1 MATLLYEIGT
11 EEMPAQYMPGI
22 LKNYK
27 ELAETKLKEARIPFE
42 KVSVYGTPRRM
53 AFVAEG
59 IADRQEDMTAESK
72 GPSLKIAFDADG
84 NPTKAV
90 QGFARGQGVEVSAL
104 EKRDGYVYAI
114 KHTKGGE
121 TKVLLPALL
130 DDILHS
136 LSFPKT
142 MRWADYDFGFVRP
155 FHWMVA
161 LLDSEVIPVEANDVK
176 SGNVTRG
183 HRFLGSQTITI
194 PSAEAYVKTLEEN
207 FIIVDVENAV
217 PSSGNR
223 LKRWAKK
230 PAAIRPFLKTCS
242 MKSLILSNIRRPFA
256 VPLMIST

>member
-130 DDILHS
+130 DDIS
-136 LSFPKT
+136 TACPSQRPCAGPTMTSGLSVLST
-142 MRWADYDFGFVRP
+142 GWWP
-155 FHWMVA
+155 F
-161 LLDSEVIPVEANDVK
+161 LTVK
-176 SGNVTRG
+176 S
-183 HRFLGSQTITI
+183 FLLKQTM
-194 PSAEAYVKTLEEN
+194 SK
-207 FIIVDVENAV
+207 
-217 PSSGNR
+217 
-223 LKRWAKK
+223 
-230 PAAIRPFLKTCS
+230 AA
-242 MKSLILSNIRRPFA
+242 M
-256 VPLMIST
+256 

>member
-161 LLDSEVIPVEANDVK
+161 CLLYTSD
-176 SGNVTRG
+176 
-183 HRFLGSQTITI
+183 
-194 PSAEAYVKTLEEN
+194 
-207 FIIVDVENAV
+207 
-217 PSSGNR
+217 
-223 LKRWAKK
+223 
-230 PAAIRPFLKTCS
+230 AADE
-242 MKSLILSNIRRPFA
+242 
-256 VPLMIST
+256 

>member
-104 EKRDGYVYAI
+104 EKRDGYV
-114 KHTKGGE
+114 
-121 TKVLLPALL
+121 
-130 DDILHS
+130 
-136 LSFPKT
+136 
-142 MRWADYDFGFVRP
+142 
-155 FHWMVA
+155 
-161 LLDSEVIPVEANDVK
+161 
-176 SGNVTRG
+176 
-183 HRFLGSQTITI
+183 
-194 PSAEAYVKTLEEN
+194 
-207 FIIVDVENAV
+207 
-217 PSSGNR
+217 
-223 LKRWAKK
+223 
-230 PAAIRPFLKTCS
+230 
-242 MKSLILSNIRRPFA
+242 
-256 VPLMIST
+256 

>member
-72 GPSLKIAFDADG
+72 GPSSRLPLTQTATRRK
-84 NPTKAV
+84 PS
-90 QGFARGQGVEVSAL
+90 RLCPRQGVEVSAL

-183 HRFLGSQTITI
+183 HRFL
-194 PSAEAYVKTLEEN
+194 
-207 FIIVDVENAV
+207 AV
-217 PSSGNR
+217 RPLRFLRPR
-223 LKRWAKK
+223 L
-230 PAAIRPFLKTCS
+230 
-242 MKSLILSNIRRPFA
+242 M
-256 VPLMIST
+256 